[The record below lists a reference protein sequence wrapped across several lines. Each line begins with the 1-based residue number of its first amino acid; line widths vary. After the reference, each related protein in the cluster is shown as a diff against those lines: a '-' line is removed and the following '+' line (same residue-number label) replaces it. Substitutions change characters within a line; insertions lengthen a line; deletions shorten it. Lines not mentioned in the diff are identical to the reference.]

1 MTDSATNLDKFDRQI
16 LAALQ
21 HDPRQP
27 AERIATAIGLS
38 ATAVQRRIRR
48 LREAGVIQG
57 ERLVLD
63 AAALGYGLAVWV
75 EVELREASRKAV
87 IDGFRRRMAAEPRVQ
102 QCFYVAGDSDF
113 LLLVRC
119 GDVAEFEALT
129 RKLFFDDTNIRKF
142 RSVFVLDECKPD
154 AGLPLA
160 D

>member
-1 MTDSATNLDKFDRQI
+1 MTDSAPELDKFDRRI

-21 HDPRQP
+21 GDPRQP

-48 LREAGVIQG
+48 LREAGVIRG

-63 AAALGYGLAVWV
+63 AAALGFGLSVWV
-75 EVELREASRKAV
+75 EVQLREASRKAV
-87 IDGFRRRMAAEPRVQ
+87 IDGFKQRMAAEPRVQ

-119 GDVAEFEALT
+119 RDVAQFEALT
-129 RKLFFDDTNIRKF
+129 RELFFDDANIRKF
-142 RSVFVLDECKPD
+142 RSVFVLDDCKPD
-154 AGLPLA
+154 AGLPLV